1 MTPFYHYYGVMPRYT
16 VRFPADLYDQITEA
30 ATQDTRSIHGEI
42 LWLIKAGLNARS
54 TSRSEPDTPLA

>member
-1 MTPFYHYYGVMPRYT
+1 MPRYT